1 LSAAAAAV
9 PAFTQ
14 LQKLILRRMVQYR
27 AAGVSSSLRIAGFG
41 AAEIEAALGELRD
54 AGMIWARDKRWF
66 LREGRL

>member
-1 LSAAAAAV
+1 VTAAAAAV
-9 PAFTQ
+9 PAFTP
-14 LQKLILRRMVQYR
+14 LQTSILRRMVRSR
-27 AAGVSSSLRIAGFG
+27 AAGVPTSIRIAGFG